1 VSDERSSGIRRPSG
15 ENYRSA
21 VSRTTSTGRQVLS
34 RWGSIGL
41 VAGFIAGAVL
51 GLVVGLDAN
60 PSTAWFAVFEAGIPA
75 ALLGGLIG
83 LMSAAIAC
91 VVERGGRRRASSRRA
106 TE

>member
-1 VSDERSSGIRRPSG
+1 VT
-15 ENYRSA
+15 
-21 VSRTTSTGRQVLS
+21 RTTSTGRQVLS

-41 VAGFIAGAVL
+41 VSGFIAGAVL

-60 PSTAWFAVFEAGIPA
+60 PSTTWFAVFEIGFPA

-83 LMSAAIAC
+83 LVSAAIAC
-91 VVERGGRRRASSRRA
+91 VVQRGRRRASSLRA